1 MRENIFQVKHTDHGS
16 WVPMLV
22 VSTGLLA
29 LVLVG
34 LSWKWYQASVQR
46 DVYERQGVSM
56 TTWEVFIGVKPIE
69 RTINIKQPEK
79 LQDGR

>member
-1 MRENIFQVKHTDHGS
+1 MSQVRYTERGKV
-16 WVPMLV
+16 WMV
-22 VSTGLLA
+22 VVGLLL
-29 LVLVG
+29 LVFIG
-34 LSWKWYQASVQR
+34 LSWKWYQASVQC

-79 LQDGR
+79 LE